1 MKIKIPKKKSS
12 VINEGTLNEALHAY
26 IDRSKFPKRLI
37 LENLR
42 QKEKLFIKK
51 RTTINNLIIKGRT
64 EINKIQLSSSKLE
77 EKCFSLLEEL
87 KMKILKD

>member
-42 QKEKLFIKK
+42 QKEKLFIKQK
-51 RTTINNLIIKGRT
+51 YQGKNIND
-64 EINKIQLSSSKLE
+64 
-77 EKCFSLLEEL
+77 SLVLAGDFL
-87 KMKILKD
+87 WTSLNIYIL